1 MIRNLVHVEFPV
13 SAIASMLKAGIFGVF
28 QSPILKKIK
37 RKEKRKYMKIGDA
50 KST

>member
-28 QSPILKKIK
+28 QSPNYFLK
-37 RKEKRKYMKIGDA
+37 RKEKRKYMKIGDG